1 MADASL
7 IAGTEAT
14 YIPDAGPQKI
24 TGLEDYGKLES
35 GAQYIGPDNK
45 TRTKP
50 WTVTDDGGKSYQA
63 VPEGEQYT
71 DPQGKVRQ
79 KPAYEGVDFTTQ
91 ALYDMTLNDKEKSNV
106 LARAYGKD
114 AVKHDDAGDLYVDQG
129 AKRLKP
135 GHGSELKRAGA
146 YTLAEVAPVGA
157 SIAGGLVGGAAGSV
171 EPGAGTVAGGLMGAA
186 GGGAAGQ
193 GFNDMILKLAGVY
206 DRSVG
211 SEAGNLAIA
220 GASSAIGEGAGR
232 GIAAAV
238 PFAKDAAS
246 RAGRAL
252 PSAVAKFLGATA
264 DPAATEQAAR
274 LAGQGVMVP
283 PSAWLKEV
291 PYLKKAVEQFDP
303 AFRQQNV
310 LKQSAEA
317 HYQGEADK
325 ILDSLGIPKEGRQPV
340 TGATAPVS
348 TEKAGESLIARAHAD
363 MMKQDQA
370 LDTALAAAKSEAA
383 RGIGE
388 GSAKS
393 TAAIANLK
401 EAEAASRN
409 AAQAAIDEGFKS
421 IQTDINAAIKAGG
434 AGDRP
439 GDLMRAAAGKI
450 KALNTAVKLRASK
463 IYDAAD
469 VAAGNARPNVSG
481 LAKDAKAF
489 ADDLPEPFRQKY
501 PDVVKALGSLKT
513 GETTFGQLHNL
524 RSLLRTGVD
533 RADLTPGI
541 RDGAYKFFSGRIN
554 QVLHDTEADP
564 LLKNAAK
571 ILDHG
576 DAFYAKNMPRF
587 HDEIVKGIVSSL
599 KAGMPGDPKVLS
611 GMLFREGQT
620 ERMREVRRIVGPNLW
635 SAIRAS
641 DAQTMLDAS
650 KTLVSGE
657 LDGQKFAGEVLDR
670 VRTGVLEAGY
680 DKESAK
686 RLLLQAQR
694 IAAVKGT
701 LPLKALEG
709 DTVASFLSRAESAAK
724 AAEEMAT
731 KDPLGTLSKEQSR
744 LDKEFSAQKRGVAA
758 ARSAEPLGFLY
769 QASAQAVRSA
779 DRILASPDLLQAAA
793 LRFGETSPEFTML
806 RQAGAQR
813 ILQRT
818 IEKASGLQ
826 ATLSEK
832 ITPEAQRLL
841 FPGVTLDAA
850 QALAKDMDFLSV
862 GTMDAG
868 GSMAAASRVLHPF
881 GSIMHGKMT
890 ALLGGVPGAETVG
903 RMLLGKYYAALT
915 YATTHPAFV
924 QWVAKGLE
932 GPPAEREM
940 VRRSVQQIINAGG
953 AAGAG
958 VGEALDPQ
966 RQQGASQ

>member
-14 YIPDAGPQKI
+14 YIPDTGPQKI
-24 TGLEDYGKLES
+24 TGTEDYDKLGS
-35 GAQYIGPDNK
+35 GTQYIDPEGK

-50 WTVTDDGGKSYQA
+50 WTVTDAKSYEA
-63 VPEGEQYT
+63 VPEGEHFT
-71 DPQGKVRQ
+71 DPEGKVRQ
-79 KPAYEGVDFTTQ
+79 KPTYEGVDFTTQ

-114 AVKHDDAGDLYVDQG
+114 AVKRDEAGALYVDQG
-129 AKRLKP
+129 VKRLKP
-135 GHGSELKRAGA
+135 GHGSGLKRAGA
-146 YTLAEVAPVGA
+146 YTLAETAPVGGA
-157 SIAGGLVGGAAGSV
+157 IAGGLVGGAAGSV
-171 EPGAGTVAGGLMGAA
+171 EPGGGTVAGGMAGAA
-186 GGGAAGQ
+186 GGGAVGQ

-211 SEAGNLAIA
+211 AEAGNLAVA
-220 GASSAIGEGAGR
+220 GASSAVGEGAGR
-232 GIAAAV
+232 ALTAAV
-238 PFAKDAAS
+238 PFAKDAVNSAS
-246 RAGRAL
+246 RAL
-252 PSAVAKFLGATA
+252 PSSLGKLWGATA
-264 DPAATEQAAR
+264 DPAATQQAAK
-274 LAGQGVMVP
+274 LASQGVLVP
-283 PSAWLKEV
+283 PSAWLKEA
-291 PYLKKAVEQFDP
+291 PYFKAAVEQFDP

-310 LKQSAEA
+310 LKQSAET
-317 HYQGEADK
+317 HYQTEADK
-325 ILDSLGIPKEGRQPV
+325 ILNSLGIKKEGRQPV
-340 TGATAPVS
+340 TDATAPVS
-348 TEKAGESLIARAHAD
+348 SEKAGESLIARAHAD

-388 GSAKS
+388 GSVRS
-393 TAAIANLK
+393 TAAIADLK

-421 IQTDINAAIKAGG
+421 IQTDINAVVKAGG

-469 VAAGNARPNVSG
+469 VAAGDARPNVTG

-489 ADDLPEPFRQKY
+489 AEDLPEPFRQKY
-501 PDVVKALGSLKT
+501 PDVVKALGSLET
-513 GETTFGQLHNL
+513 GKTTFGQLHNL
-524 RSLLRTGVD
+524 RSLLRTGID
-533 RADLTPGI
+533 RNDLTPGV

-554 QVLHDTEADP
+554 QALHDTEAHP
-564 LLKNAAK
+564 ALKDAAQ
-571 ILDHG
+571 ILDRG

-650 KTLVSGE
+650 KTLVPGE

-744 LDKEFSAQKRGVAA
+744 LDKEFAAQKRGVAA

-779 DRILASPDLLQAAA
+779 DKILSSPDLLTAAA
-793 LRFGETSPEFTML
+793 VRFGEQSSEFTLL
-806 RQAGAQR
+806 RQVGAQR

-818 IEKASGLQ
+818 IDKASGLRT
-826 ATLSEK
+826 TLSEK

-868 GSMAAASRVLHPF
+868 GSMAAKSRVLHPF
-881 GSIMHGKMT
+881 GSIMHGKLT
-890 ALLGGVPGAETVG
+890 APLGAIPGAETVG

-924 QWVAKGLE
+924 QWVAKGLQ

-958 VGEALDPQ
+958 AGEALNPQ
-966 RQQGASQ
+966 RQQGASP